1 MSRYIDA
8 EWLKE
13 LYKPY
18 KSYNGKE
25 LAVPIGAILAN
36 IDDAPSIDIVRC
48 KECRYWHREINGNGV
63 EYINFSKCT
72 KGHHGN
78 GLDFYCADGEREDE

>member
-1 MSRYIDA
+1 MSKWIDA

-18 KSYNGKE
+18 ESYNGKE

-48 KECRYWHREINGNGV
+48 GECEHWHREINEDGV
-63 EYINFSKCT
+63 EYVNFSKCT
-72 KGHHGN
+72 KGHYGN
-78 GLDFYCADGEREDE
+78 GLDFHCADGERREP

>member
-1 MSRYIDA
+1 MSKWIDA

-18 KSYNGKE
+18 ESYNGKE

-36 IDDAPSIDIVRC
+36 IEDAPSIDIVRC
-48 KECRYWHREINGNGV
+48 KECEHGTYCEKA
-63 EYINFSKCT
+63 EMYICSVNDQDLYEAEHFCS
-72 KGHHGN
+72 
-78 GLDFYCADGEREDE
+78 YGERRE